1 MKLTGIFSEH
11 MKKYFGAEEGAFT
24 AFTAVEIRKR
34 TFNVKSVIRKMLI
47 DKLGRENIPVVNE
60 TDNQDIHFEICNK
73 AKIYGVTDVN
83 IPCKF
88 SKTEKD
94 EMTIYFNAGLIGL
107 FNAEAG
113 DTWYIYFRK
122 NSDKPVIGIMSK
134 DKWENL
140 FDESEDNVLKEPDEN
155 GTNELNYT
163 GKVTEMILTEEKA
176 PERGQVQFTK
186 GNQTVKSLS
195 ADQVALKEKNRKKK
209 GDRGEEIAVEIERR
223 RLKEMGRPDLIS
235 KIAHISK
242 IKDGLGYDLIS
253 TDVGNDGKEVEIYI
267 EVKATSG
274 DISMPFLV
282 SAREVEVSQK
292 YRELYY
298 IYRIYEMTENK
309 DSAKYYRLPGAI
321 DDNYELT
328 PTEYRARRSQ

>member
-11 MKKYFGAEEGAFT
+11 MKKYFDAEEGAYT
-24 AFTAVEIRKR
+24 AFTVVEIMKR

-60 TDNQDIHFEICNK
+60 TDNQDIHFEICDK
-73 AKIYGVTDVN
+73 AKIYSVTDVD

-88 SKTEKD
+88 SKKDKD
-94 EMTIYFNAGLIGL
+94 EMTIYFNTELIGL

-122 NSDKPVIGIMSK
+122 NSVKPVIGIMSK

-140 FDESEDNVLKEPDEN
+140 FDESEDDAFKEPDES

-163 GKVTEMILTEEKA
+163 GEVTEMILMEEEA
-176 PERGQVQFTK
+176 PERVQVQLTQS
-186 GNQTVKSLS
+186 NQTVKSLS
-195 ADQVALKEKNRKKK
+195 ADQAALKEKNRKKK
-209 GDRGEEIAVEIERR
+209 GNRGEEIAVEIEHR
-223 RLKEMGRPDLIS
+223 RLREMGRPDLIS
-235 KIAHISK
+235 RIAHVSK
-242 IKDGLGYDLIS
+242 MKDGLGYDLIS
-253 TDVGNDGKEVEIYI
+253 TDIGKDGKEVEIYI

-274 DISMPFLV
+274 DISMPFFV
-282 SAREVEVSQK
+282 SSREVKVSQK

-309 DSAKYYRLPGAI
+309 NSAKYYRLSGAI

-328 PTEYRARRSQ
+328 PTEYCARRS